1 MFWIPAINF
10 REAGYQLC
18 SAHNKDMNDK
28 DMYVETELDDTG
40 YWFQQYQFDFGD
52 TSHWFQ
58 ANRLLIMWI
67 PVIEFR

>member
-40 YWFQQYQFDFGD
+40 Y
-52 TSHWFQ
+52 
-58 ANRLLIMWI
+58 
-67 PVIEFR
+67 

>member
-1 MFWIPAINF
+1 
-10 REAGYQLC
+10 
-18 SAHNKDMNDK
+18 
-28 DMYVETELDDTG
+28 MYVETKLDDTG
-40 YWFQQYQFDFGD
+40 YWFQQYQFDFGDTSYWFQENQFDFGD